1 MEVFYCSRYWS
12 WLRMEPTS
20 TSKVFF
26 CQQVSN
32 HQDFCR
38 YCQNSSNEQKSDCL
52 YYIYADAQPETSQ
65 GREGFMKLGH
75 FYKHFL
81 KNSRKKS
88 HMGKFRSFFP
98 RYCEKYILNGKFNI
112 RMDKTRA
119 FFTTIRTLFL
129 FSKKIRAGLSLFT
142 SLI

>member
-1 MEVFYCSRYWS
+1 MEVFYCSRYWF
-12 WLRMEPTS
+12 WLRIKPRS

-38 YCQNSSNEQKSDCL
+38 YCQCSSNEQKSDCL
-52 YYIYADAQPETSQ
+52 NYIYADPQPETSQ

-75 FYKHFL
+75 FHKHFL
-81 KNSRKKS
+81 KNSRKNS
-88 HMGKFRSFFP
+88 HRGKFRSFFP
-98 RYCEKYILNGKFNI
+98 IYYENSILNG
-112 RMDKTRA
+112 KTRA
-119 FFTTIRTLFL
+119 FFTTISALFW
-129 FSKKIRAGLSLFT
+129 FSKKTRGGLPLVA